1 METWLFMKEFLKW
14 LGVNEKVAKVVIWL
28 AVIMG
33 FLIIVNTALDS
44 LGLPYYK
51 ITVDNLVKIKTYKV
65 FEYLTSWIV
74 ILLNFYTMVFLVFR
88 IREFKKILPYS
99 ILYLLINYAISFTN
113 IFMLEQVFIVLF
125 FLGFCYFYSG
135 KKVKYILY
143 GIISLVTN
151 AFVQYIWFSY
161 KASYINIAELNSA
174 TKTILTIDFFI
185 IMTIIILA
193 KEIYIKKRSEMSCGQ
208 AEEVFYGLEPSTKKV
223 NSQKKSQKN

>member
-1 METWLFMKEFLKW
+1 MKEFLKW

-125 FLGFCYFYSG
+125 FLSRTLILFLYKYPYNDVSVGSPLYS
-135 KKVKYILY
+135 LF
-143 GIISLVTN
+143 IIS
-151 AFVQYIWFSY
+151 
-161 KASYINIAELNSA
+161 
-174 TKTILTIDFFI
+174 FFLI
-185 IMTIIILA
+185 I
-193 KEIYIKKRSEMSCGQ
+193 S
-208 AEEVFYGLEPSTKKV
+208 
-223 NSQKKSQKN
+223 